1 MDFTKLTE
9 IELPAAFDAHVHLR
23 DGEMS
28 QLVTPT
34 IRKGGVNQV
43 YVMPNLVPPITS
55 VQQCLEY
62 RDRLQAIEPNVD
74 YLMSLYL
81 HEDITPEV
89 IREAKKAGITG
100 VKSYPAGVTTT
111 LHMYASNNS
120 SFQNS
125 SSGVLDYE
133 TFYPVFEEMEKQNM
147 VLNLHG
153 EVPST
158 PAGTHV
164 SSTKDTKT
172 GAITILNAEPAFLP
186 TFISLHKRFPKLRII
201 LEHCSTAAALDAV
214 RSCGPSVSG
223 TITAHHLSLIIDDW
237 AGDPFCFCKPV
248 AKTPED
254 RDALLRAVVQSNGK
268 FYLGTDSAPHP
279 RGKKRGE
286 DKVAAGVF
294 TQPYAL
300 GYVLDALQTGI
311 ERGVIKESEVTK
323 EVLEGFFGV
332 WGRKFYQIKEKRD
345 EKVVLKKSGEKVL
358 DVLKKEGGGDVEVV
372 PFRKGEMTWSVEWK

>member
-1 MDFTKLTE
+1 MEFTKLNE

-43 YVMPNLVPPITS
+43 YVMPNLVPPITT
-55 VQQCLEY
+55 VKQCLEY
-62 RDRLQAIEPNVD
+62 RDRLQAIEPNVE

-81 HEDITPEV
+81 HESITPEV
-89 IREAKKAGITG
+89 IREAKKAGVTG
-100 VKSYPAGVTTT
+100 VKSYPAGVTT
-111 LHMYASNNS
+111 
-120 SFQNS
+120 NS

-133 TFYPVFEEMEKQNM
+133 LFYPVFAEMEAQNM
-147 VLNLHG
+147 ILNLHG

-158 PAGTHV
+158 PSHAP
-164 SSTKDTKT
+164 STSNSTS
-172 GAITILNAEPAFLP
+172 AITILNAEPAFLP
-186 TFISLHKRFPKLRII
+186 TFRSLHQRFPKLRII

-214 RSCGPSVSG
+214 RACGPSVSG

-254 RDALLRAVVQSNGK
+254 RDALLQAVVRSGGK
-268 FYLGTDSAPHP
+268 FFLGTDSAPHD

-294 TQPYAL
+294 TQPYAV
-300 GYVLDALQTGI
+300 GYVLDALEKGVQ
-311 ERGVIKESEVTK
+311 RGVIREEEVTQD
-323 EVLEGFFGV
+323 VLEGFFGA
-332 WGRKFYQIKEKRD
+332 WGRKFYQVGDGKGERVVLRKGG
-345 EKVVLKKSGEKVL
+345 EKVV
-358 DVLKKEGGGDVEVV
+358 DVLEKNGVGVSVV
-372 PFRKGEMTWSVEWK
+372 PFRKGEATWSVEWK

>member
-1 MDFTKLTE
+1 MGFTQLTE

-43 YVMPNLVPPITS
+43 YVMPNLVPPITT

-62 RDRLQAIEPNVD
+62 RDRLRAIEPNVD

-81 HEDITPEV
+81 HESITPEV

-100 VKSYPAGVTTT
+100 VKSYPAGVTT
-111 LHMYASNNS
+111 
-120 SFQNS
+120 NS

-133 TFYPVFEEMEKQNM
+133 TFYPVFAEMEAQNM
-147 VLNLHG
+147 ILNLHG

-158 PAGTHV
+158 PSHAP
-164 SSTKDTKT
+164 STTSPT
-172 GAITILNAEPAFLP
+172 TPSITILNAEPAFLP
-186 TFISLHKRFPKLRII
+186 TFKALHARFPKLRII
-201 LEHCSTAAALDAV
+201 LEHCSTAAALSAV
-214 RSCGPSVSG
+214 QACGPTVAG

-254 RDALLRAVVQSNGK
+254 RDALLRAVVSSNGR
-268 FYLGTDSAPHP
+268 FFLGTDSAPHASV
-279 RGKKRGE
+279 KKRGE

-300 GYVLDALQTGI
+300 GYVLDALEKGVQ
-311 ERGVIKESEVTK
+311 RGVVREEDVSQS
-323 EVLEGFFGV
+323 VLEGFFGV
-332 WGRKFYQIKEKRD
+332 WGRRFYGVQEEKGERVVLRKGE
-345 EKVVLKKSGEKVL
+345 EKVV
-358 DVLKKEGGGDVEVV
+358 DVLKKEGVSVEVV
-372 PFRKGEMTWSVEWK
+372 PFRKGEETWSVEWK

>member
-55 VQQCLEY
+55 VQQCSEY
-62 RDRLQAIEPNVD
+62 RDRLRAIEPNVD

-100 VKSYPAGVTTT
+100 VKSYPAGVTT
-111 LHMYASNNS
+111 
-120 SFQNS
+120 NS

-332 WGRKFYQIKEKRD
+332 WGRKFYQVEEKRG
-345 EKVVLKKSGEKVL
+345 EKVVLRKGGEKVL

>member
-1 MDFTKLTE
+1 MEFTKLSE

-43 YVMPNLVPPITS
+43 YVMPNLVPPITT
-55 VQQCLEY
+55 VKQCLEY
-62 RDRLQAIEPNVD
+62 RHRLQDIEPNVS
-74 YLMSLYL
+74 YHMSLYL
-81 HEDITPEV
+81 HESITPEV

-100 VKSYPAGVTTT
+100 VKSYPAGVTT
-111 LHMYASNNS
+111 
-120 SFQNS
+120 NS

-133 TFYPVFEEMEKQNM
+133 LFYPVFEEMEKQNM
-147 VLNLHG
+147 ILNLHG

-158 PAGTHV
+158 PTNAPL
-164 SSTKDTKT
+164 SSTKDST
-172 GAITILNAEPAFLP
+172 AITILNAEPAFLP
-186 TFISLHKRFPKLRII
+186 TFKSLHKRFPNLRII

-214 RSCGPSVSG
+214 RACGPTVAG

-254 RDALLRAVVQSNGK
+254 RDALLQAVVRSEGR
-268 FYLGTDSAPHP
+268 FFLGTDSAPHD

-294 TQPYAL
+294 TQPYAV
-300 GYVLDALQTGI
+300 GYVLDALEKGMQ
-311 ERGVIKESEVTK
+311 RGVVNESEVSQ
-323 EVLEGFFGV
+323 EGLEGFFGG
-332 WGRKFYQIKEKRD
+332 WGRKFYDIKD
-345 EKVVLKKSGEKVL
+345 ERKERIVLRKWKERVV
-358 DVLKKEGGGDVEVV
+358 DVLEKDGVGVSVV
-372 PFRKGEMTWSVEWK
+372 PFRKGEQTWSVEWK